1 MRIRV
6 DGEWRVGSA
15 VDLREDG
22 VDPMGLAERIRDP
35 GADAVVCPPP
45 GDVHDH
51 VGVLRAG
58 MAFDLRDAAV
68 AAGRSLGL
76 CPPQAEAI
84 ERLDRRIAAISPPDP
99 DLRAARKRAAEASE
113 AVEALRERVARI
125 SGRLSEARDAGRAT
139 TELESELSDAT
150 RELSEAETDAAA
162 ARQALVAAE
171 GRAAREQRTER
182 LSLRDRRENRR
193 REARSWL
200 VERVEPAL
208 QRAVA
213 SLPVD
218 VSAFDGVREYAGPA
232 RVAAMAVA
240 RVARLAA
247 PVVLADS
254 PFETAVRAR
263 AALDAPVVLV

>member
-6 DGEWRVGSA
+6 DGEWRVGTA
-15 VDLREDG
+15 LDLREDG
-22 VDPMGLAERIRDP
+22 VAATELAERIRDLD
-35 GADAVVCPPP
+35 ADEVVCPPP
-45 GDVHDH
+45 GTVHDH
-51 VGVLRAG
+51 VGVVRAG

-84 ERLDRRIAAISPPDP
+84 EALDRQIAAISPPEP

-113 AVEALRERVARI
+113 AVEALRERVARV

-139 TELESELSDAT
+139 DELEAELNETT
-150 RELSEAETDAAA
+150 RELSEAETEAAA
-162 ARQALVAAE
+162 ARQALEAAE
-171 GRAAREQRTER
+171 RRAAREERAER
-182 LSLRDRRENRR
+182 LSLRDQRENRR
-193 REARSWL
+193 RDARSWL
-200 VERVEPAL
+200 VEQMEPAL
-208 QRAVA
+208 ERAIA

-218 VSAFDGVREYAGPA
+218 GVAFEGVCEFAGPA
-232 RVAAMAVA
+232 RVAALAVV

-247 PVVLADS
+247 PVILADS